1 MGTHSRNQI
10 RLFQTA
16 EHACGYYPDRLAR
29 DLVLDPHDPALPALY
44 GNALAM
50 GFRRSGAHVYRP
62 HCAECAACRPVR
74 IPVASFAPSRAQK
87 RCARRNADLHV
98 SVLPARRT
106 DENFALYKRY
116 LAARHRDG
124 GMDRAEPADFD
135 GFLAGPWSPTRFVEF
150 SCDGRLLA
158 VAVIDAAAEALSAVY
173 TWFDPDEAAR
183 GLGTFAI
190 LAQVELARREQRAHV
205 YLGFWLQDH
214 PKMDYKRNFRP
225 LEVLVGRDWVPLD
238 DEAGA

>member
-1 MGTHSRNQI
+1 MGSRTSI

-16 EHACGYYPDRLAR
+16 EHACGYYPDRVAR

-62 HCAECAACRPVR
+62 HCLECSACRPVR
-74 IPVASFAPSRAQK
+74 LRVEDFVPNRAQA
-87 RCARRNADLHV
+87 RCARRNADLQV
-98 SVLPARRT
+98 TVVPARRT

-116 LAARHRDG
+116 LAARHPGG

-135 GFLAGPWSPTRFVEF
+135 AFLAGPWSPTRFMEMRAA
-150 SCDGRLLA
+150 SRLLA
-158 VAVIDAAAEALSAVY
+158 VAVIDSADDALSAVY
-173 TWFDPDEAAR
+173 TWFDPLAAAR
-183 GLGTFAI
+183 SPGTFAI
-190 LAQVELARREQRAHV
+190 LTQVELARREQRAFV

-214 PKMDYKRNFRP
+214 PKMHYKQNFRP
-225 LEVLVGRDWVPLD
+225 LEVLAGREWMRLP
-238 DEAGA
+238 EAGA